1 MKYRPRNTQGDEN
14 HFIPRDFLR
23 DRCGGYTVADKEL
36 RGRTMAYT
44 AHYRGLRVLLIDT
57 RNYGGVL
64 PDWHIEVENGRAA
77 WMECKV
83 PEAFRK
89 EDHTLKA
96 GELTAGE
103 AWLMAHAGL
112 PVRIIETDEDF
123 AGLLEELVS

>member
-1 MKYRPRNTQGDEN
+1 MTFRPRNTSGDGN

-23 DRCGGYTVADKEL
+23 DRCGGYEVAPREV

-44 AHYRGLRVLLIDT
+44 AWYRGLRVLLVDT
-57 RNYGGVL
+57 KNYGGIF

-89 EDHTLKA
+89 DDHTLKA
-96 GELTAGE
+96 GELKPGE
-103 AWLMAHAGL
+103 AWLIEHAGL